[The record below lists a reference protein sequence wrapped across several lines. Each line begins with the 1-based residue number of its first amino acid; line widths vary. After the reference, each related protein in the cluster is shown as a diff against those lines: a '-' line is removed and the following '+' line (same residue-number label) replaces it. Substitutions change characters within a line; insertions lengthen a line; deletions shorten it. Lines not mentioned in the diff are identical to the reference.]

1 MNQGAPKGQD
11 LRVNEDGRQKVPRWL
26 PITLLTVTTVA
37 LTIPGVLLWRQR
49 QALGQQTRFSLRSTT
64 SASHPPPARR
74 RPTVASVSAVSG
86 PGQSRT
92 NARPLA
98 SSGSDSPR
106 SVPPPRR
113 SIPRTNDL
121 RANSVSNV
129 KSAESTSE
137 EIRGAKLSEILFD
150 GPLMSLGALGIATA
164 AVGVGAVLGVWGVQK
179 ALGVKNVHASSIL
192 YNPFH
197 LIKFLQMDEFAA
209 RMRELLLTHMPIIS
223 QRIYRSSLDEDLI
236 SRNGTQIDTH
246 RDEEGN
252 NWTWEEAED
261 RLRDAFDHGGVG
273 DWAECAIRELE
284 AEEEVERRRRGL

>member
-1 MNQGAPKGQD
+1 MNQG

-37 LTIPGVLLWRQR
+37 LTVPAVLLCRQR
-49 QALGQQTRFSLRSTT
+49 QVLGQQTRFSLRSTT
-64 SASHPPPARR
+64 PASHPPPARR

-92 NARPLA
+92 NAKPLA

-121 RANSVSNV
+121 RTNPVTNV

-164 AVGVGAVLGVWGVQK
+164 AVGVGAVLGVWGIQK
-179 ALGVKNVHASSIL
+179 ALGVKN
-192 YNPFH
+192 
-197 LIKFLQMDEFAA
+197 MDEFAA
-209 RMRELLLTHMPIIS
+209 RVRETLLTHMPIIS
-223 QRIYRSSLDEDLI
+223 QRIYRSSLEGNST
-236 SRNGTQIDTH
+236 SRNGTQTDTH
-246 RDEEGN
+246 RNEGGG

-261 RLRDAFDHGGVG
+261 RLRDAFDRGGVG
-273 DWAECAIRELE
+273 EWAECAIRELE

>member
-179 ALGVKNVHASSIL
+179 ALGVKN
-192 YNPFH
+192 
-197 LIKFLQMDEFAA
+197 MDEFAA

-223 QRIYRSSLDEDLI
+223 QRIYRSSLD
-236 SRNGTQIDTH
+236 SRNDTQTDTH

-252 NWTWEEAED
+252 NWTLEEAED
-261 RLRDAFDHGGVG
+261 RLRDAFDRGGVG
-273 DWAECAIRELE
+273 EWAECAIRELE